1 MSKILELRTKRNTLW
16 EQTKDFLEKNRG
28 ENGLVKAE
36 AVEQYN
42 KMAQE
47 VKDLGAEIERLE
59 QQAQIEAQ
67 LSAPTS
73 SPVHAD
79 PKSGAKKDVKPT
91 ATAEYAENFWNMIRN
106 RGHYGEVRNALSV
119 GEDTEGGFTVPD
131 EFEKKLVAYHEVGH
145 AMVAYKQKN
154 TEPVQK
160 ITIVPHTQGSLGYT
174 LLMPEEDKTELRT
187 KDELMAKIMVSMGG
201 RAAEEVVMNTMTNG
215 ASQDIQDATAVARNM
230 VAMFGMSDEF
240 GMVAMETVENAYLGG
255 DTSLSCSAETQARI
269 DALVVSIVK
278 EQYQKATQILTDNR
292 AKLDELAKYLYEKET
307 ITGEE
312 FMNILN
318 KKEA

>member
-1 MSKILELRTKRNTLW
+1 MHPVTIVLLVILVILI
-16 EQTKDFLEKNRG
+16 
-28 ENGLVKAE
+28 GLLVGLYFFGKKT
-36 AVEQYN
+36 Q
-42 KMAQE
+42 KKQE
-47 VKDLGAEIERLE
+47 E

-79 PKSGAKKDVKPT
+79 PKNGAKKDVKPT

-154 TEPVQK
+154 SEPVQK
-160 ITIVPHTQGSLGYT
+160 ITIVPHTQGALGYT

-187 KDELMAKIMVSMGG
+187 REELLAKINASV
-201 RAAEEVVMNTMTNG
+201 AA
-215 ASQDIQDATAVARNM
+215 AQ
-230 VAMFGMSDEF
+230 
-240 GMVAMETVENAYLGG
+240 
-255 DTSLSCSAETQARI
+255 
-269 DALVVSIVK
+269 
-278 EQYQKATQILTDNR
+278 
-292 AKLDELAKYLYEKET
+292 
-307 ITGEE
+307 
-312 FMNILN
+312 
-318 KKEA
+318 